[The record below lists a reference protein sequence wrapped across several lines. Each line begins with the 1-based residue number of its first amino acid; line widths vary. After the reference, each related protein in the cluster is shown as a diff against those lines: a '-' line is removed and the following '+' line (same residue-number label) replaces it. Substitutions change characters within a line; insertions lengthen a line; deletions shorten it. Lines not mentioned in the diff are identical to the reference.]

1 MKNSLLRGRGDEFSV
16 DDDVGGVGGGF
27 EGVAIEEGE
36 VGVFSRGEGADLVI
50 EAKNFCGVNG
60 AGGEGDFP
68 GKTVGGGESGFEV
81 DYAGLGDVGLVAGL
95 EGEGDAFLMEL
106 GGEGEGHV
114 FEVAEGAAHGGVDD
128 DGDAGGFDFLEEEV
142 GFGGAIE
149 DEIESEFFAE
159 SEGGG
164 DVLMALGIDEE
175 RGLFVEDVDED
186 LEFNI
191 GRGGVF
197 FVIGLGGTDLACMGL
212 GFEEFGAEEGDGLG
226 SGAGGFGEGAGA
238 KGGSNGGG
246 GNEGVVEGGDGG
258 DVCFDDHELA
268 GDEGSR
274 GVPGVDGGDAEITEP
289 FDEGV
294 AAVIGVDGA
303 EFGLDGGGFLELF
316 LVVLGRVEDA
326 GEADSGVGVDD
337 AGGGDF
343 YGEGL
348 VALGDLDI
356 GADGLDG
363 AIRTAEDDG
372 IFDRLEIVG
381 HREEKV
387 GFDGDLGVGGGEAQA
402 EEEEKEGFEHDE
414 EGGSF

>member
-1 MKNSLLRGRGDEFSV
+1 
-16 DDDVGGVGGGF
+16 
-27 EGVAIEEGE
+27 
-36 VGVFSRGEGADLVI
+36 
-50 EAKNFCGVNG
+50 
-60 AGGEGDFP
+60 
-68 GKTVGGGESGFEV
+68 
-81 DYAGLGDVGLVAGL
+81 
-95 EGEGDAFLMEL
+95 
-106 GGEGEGHV
+106 
-114 FEVAEGAAHGGVDD
+114 VDD

-372 IFDRLEIVG
+372 IFDRLEIAG
-381 HREEKV
+381 HREEKT

-402 EEEEKEGFEHDE
+402 EEGEKEGFEHDE